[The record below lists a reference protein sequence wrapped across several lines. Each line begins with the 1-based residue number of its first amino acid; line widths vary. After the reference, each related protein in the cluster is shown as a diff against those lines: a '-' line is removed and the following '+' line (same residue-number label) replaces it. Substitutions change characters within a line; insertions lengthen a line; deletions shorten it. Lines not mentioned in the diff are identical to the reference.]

1 MDQTTKSNSYH
12 AHLLSSSATS
22 PAKKAH
28 NSHNKVYESQSN
40 ANAIQVNAY
49 GTVSAE
55 A

>member
-40 ANAIQVNAY
+40 AIQVNAY